1 MDLFVTFL
9 GTAAS
14 TPTAARG
21 TSATLISRGGER
33 WLIDC
38 GEGTQRQLLR
48 SGIGLIDVDAI
59 FLTHLHG
66 DHYLGLPGILKTY
79 ALRERQRPLVIVGPP
94 GLVALFNT
102 LRQVFGRVRF
112 DLELRE
118 VEAGLAWESDGAR
131 LEAFPT
137 RHTVRSTGFALVESA
152 RPGQFDVAAARALGV
167 PEGPA
172 FGALQRGEAVRNAA
186 GDMVGPER
194 VLGPPRAGRSVVL
207 TGDTEPCATTANA
220 ARGASLLV
228 HESTFLEADRAR
240 ARETRHSTAAE
251 AATLGREADV
261 ALLALTHLSSRCAP
275 REIRAEARAEFERVI
290 VPRDFEQVEIPF
302 PERGAPLV
310 HDLRDP
316 PRRDPSATVSDPT
329 GSVPSDSL

>member
-79 ALRERQRPLVIVGPP
+79 ALRERERPLVIVGPP
-94 GLVALFNT
+94 GLVALFSA

-118 VEAGLAWESDGAR
+118 VEAGLAWESEGAR

-137 RHTVRSTGFALVESA
+137 RHTVRSTGFALVESP

-172 FGALQRGEAVRNAA
+172 FGALQRGDPVRNAA
-186 GDMVGPER
+186 GEMVGPER

-207 TGDTEPCATTANA
+207 TGDTEPCPTTANA

-228 HESTFLEADRAR
+228 HEATFLEADRAR

-251 AATLGREADV
+251 AADLGRDADV
-261 ALLALTHLSSRCAP
+261 GAP
-275 REIRAEARAEFERVI
+275 RADPPLEPLRAEGDPCRGPEPLRSGDRA
-290 VPRDFEQVEIPF
+290 PRL
-302 PERGAPLV
+302 RAG
-310 HDLRDP
+310 RDP
-316 PRRDPSATVSDPT
+316 LPGAGRAPRARPARPAAARPLRHGVGADW
-329 GSVPSDSL
+329 